1 MADLLKN
8 RARVTDPFVSVA
20 DDAPLPAAGTP
31 VLVTLARWQAERDAL
46 IARGDAIGVQVPG
59 TTAAAQLAA
68 DLGHWALVAIEF
80 PVFKDGRGYTL
91 ARLLRERFAYP
102 GELRAVGDVLRDQLF
117 FLSRAGF
124 DAFALRAD
132 QDFDEA
138 LTAFDDFT
146 VRYQPAADEPL
157 PLYRRRG

>member
-1 MADLLKN
+1 MAELIKN
-8 RARVTDPFVSVA
+8 RALVTDPYARVA
-20 DDAPLPAAGTP
+20 DDAPLPVAGTP
-31 VLVTLARWQAERDAL
+31 VLVTLKRWQAERDAL
-46 IARGDAIGVQVPG
+46 LARGGDIGVQVPG
-59 TTAAAQLAA
+59 TTPAGELAA
-68 DLGHWALVAIEF
+68 DLVHFALVAIEF
-80 PVFKDGRGYTL
+80 PSFKDGRGYTL
-91 ARLLRERFAYP
+91 ARLLRERHGYR

-132 QDFDEA
+132 QDIDEA

>member
-59 TTAAAQLAA
+59 TTAAAELAA

-91 ARLLRERFAYP
+91 ARL
-102 GELRAVGDVLRDQLF
+102 
-117 FLSRAGF
+117 
-124 DAFALRAD
+124 
-132 QDFDEA
+132 
-138 LTAFDDFT
+138 
-146 VRYQPAADEPL
+146 
-157 PLYRRRG
+157 